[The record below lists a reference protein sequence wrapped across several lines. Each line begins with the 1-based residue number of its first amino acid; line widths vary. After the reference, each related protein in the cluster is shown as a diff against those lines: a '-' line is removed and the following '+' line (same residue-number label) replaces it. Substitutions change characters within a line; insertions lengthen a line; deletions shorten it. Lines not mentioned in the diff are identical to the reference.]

1 MMENQSLELKR
12 PQKMSLQQMLNAPDI
27 KARFEGI
34 LSKKA
39 PGFIS
44 SIINTTNSNTILKA
58 IANKNPESIIRAAA
72 VAAALDLP
80 IDKNLGFAWIVPYG
94 GEAQFQMG
102 SKGYIQL
109 GLRTGQYS
117 KMTLVDIY
125 ENQFSSWNP
134 MTEELEA
141 NFMIP
146 GEGEIIGFVF
156 YFRLVNGFEKAA
168 FSHKADL
175 LTHGKRYSK
184 TFTNG
189 PWKTHTNEMCR
200 KTLVKMTLRQWGI
213 LSIDMQ
219 TAIDADQAAIKSD
232 DLNNNSAFDYIDGT
246 DVTPTID
253 IEGAARPETVLD
265 KEIQSGTK

>member
-1 MMENQSLELKR
+1 MANQELELKR
-12 PQKMSLQQMLNAPDI
+12 PQKLSLQQMLNAPDI

-44 SIINTTNSNTILKA
+44 SIINTANSNSMLKTIA
-58 IANKNPESIIRAAA
+58 SNNPESIIRSAA

-117 KMTLVDIY
+117 KMTLVDVY

-141 NFMIP
+141 NFMLP
-146 GEGEIIGFVF
+146 GEGEPIGFVF

-168 FSHKADL
+168 FAYKTDL
-175 LTHGKRYSK
+175 LNHGKRYSK

-219 TAIDADQAAIKSD
+219 TAIDADQAAIKTD
-232 DLNNNSAFDYIDGT
+232 DFNNSGAFDYVDGT
-246 DVTPTID
+246 DGTTTI
-253 IEGAARPETVLD
+253 ETEATVRSETTLD
-265 KEIQSGTK
+265 KELKNDGAK